1 MIEAREVTLAVL
13 NYNGR
18 EFLEVIMPS
27 IAAQTV
33 QGFRVHVL
41 DNASSDDSL
50 AYLAEHWP
58 DARVLPAA
66 ENLGVT
72 RNMARAITTCETPYV
87 SILNNDIEL
96 HERWLEELLAEL
108 DAHPEAAAV
117 DAKMLAYHQREV
129 IDGVGDSMA
138 RTGHPTR
145 RGEHE
150 VDRGQYDEPCEV
162 FTVSGGCALY
172 RMSAFAQVGNYDED
186 FGAYYEDVDWGFR
199 ARLAG
204 LTNRTA
210 PQAVAYHMGSAT
222 NDRKPGGYAD
232 RIVCNMIVVTLKNL
246 PGPLLWRWAPRIVF
260 FQAKLLLFHIRWRR
274 GRSHVRGLWWAL
286 RSLPATLRKRRAIQ
300 RARVADAADIARV
313 IGRR

>member
-1 MIEAREVTLAVL
+1 VIEARDVTLAVL

-18 EFLEVIMPS
+18 EFLEVILPS
-27 IAAQTV
+27 IAAQSS

-50 AYLAEHWP
+50 AYVAEHWP
-58 DARVLPAA
+58 GVRVFGSA

-72 RNMARAITTCETPYV
+72 RNMARAITTCQTPYV
-87 SILNNDIEL
+87 SVLNNDIEL
-96 HERWLEELLAEL
+96 HERWLEELMAEL

-117 DAKMLAYHQREV
+117 DAKMLAFHEREV

-138 RTGHPTR
+138 RTGYPTR
-145 RGEHE
+145 RGERE

-162 FTVSGGCALY
+162 FSVSGGCGLY
-172 RMSAFAQVGNYDED
+172 RVSAFARVGNYDED
-186 FGAYYEDVDWGFR
+186 FVAYYEDVDWGYR

-210 PQAVAYHMGSAT
+210 PKAIAYHMGSAT

-246 PGPLLWRWAPRIVF
+246 PGPLLWRWAPRILF

-274 GRSHVRGLWWAL
+274 GRSHFRGLRWAL
-286 RSLPATLRKRRAIQ
+286 RALPATLRKRREIQ
-300 RARVADAADIARV
+300 RARVVEPAAIAAV